1 MAGTVRSEAAMVQH
15 RSRSGGY
22 MRRRELLALLG
33 GTAAAWPFGAR
44 AQQAVPTVGFI
55 RSSAEAGFDHL
66 VAAFRLG
73 LSDAGYVDGRTA
85 KIEFRWGDGSNERLS
100 TLAKELVRND
110 VKVIVS
116 NASAMKAVMAATTTV
131 PVVFVSG
138 NDPVTGGL
146 VTNLHR
152 PGGNITGVSYF
163 EVPLAEKR
171 LELLTELLP
180 KAGNIA
186 ALVNPNF
193 TGAKS
198 EQQHLE
204 ATARAMGRKMLIV
217 SASTADAIDNA
228 FAQLTRANVD
238 ALLVGGSP
246 FFVGRR
252 RQIATLALRHAV
264 PAIYVQ
270 REYVEAGGLASY
282 GASASDAYRRAGSY
296 VSRILKGERPGDM
309 PVELPTKFE
318 LVINRQTAK
327 ALGIEIPTK
336 LLFTADDV
344 IE

>member
-1 MAGTVRSEAAMVQH
+1 MQ
-15 RSRSGGY
+15 
-22 MRRRELLALLG
+22 RRTFIALFG
-33 GTAAAWPFGAR
+33 AAAVPWPFAAR
-44 AQQAVPTVGFI
+44 AQQAMPTVGFI

-73 LSDAGYVDGRTA
+73 LSDAGYVDGRTI
-85 KIEFRWGDGSNERLS
+85 KIELRWCDGSKERLS
-100 TLAKELVRND
+100 TLATELVRND
-110 VKVIVS
+110 VKVIVG
-116 NASAMKAVMAATTTV
+116 NASAMEAVMAATKTV
-131 PVVFVSG
+131 PIVFVSG

-146 VTNLHR
+146 VANLHR

-163 EVPLAEKR
+163 EVPLAAKR

-186 ALVNPNF
+186 ALINPNF
-193 TGAKS
+193 TGAQS

-204 ATARAMGRKMLIV
+204 TAARAMGRKMLIV
-217 SASTADAIDNA
+217 SASTEDAIDGA
-228 FAQLTRANVD
+228 FAQLTQANID

-252 RQIATLALRHAV
+252 RQITTLALRHAM

-270 REYVEAGGLASY
+270 REYVQAGGLASY
-282 GASASDAYRRAGSY
+282 GASQIDAYRRAGSY
-296 VSRILKGERPGDM
+296 VSRILKGERPGDL
-309 PVELPTKFE
+309 PVELPSKFE
-318 LVINRQTAK
+318 LIINRQTAK